1 MNSEKNYLDF
11 LNYCANNKI
20 NVKREYDE
28 FDLIVVEI
36 PINENIND
44 FKNKI
49 DTLSFVETSE
59 LDILTE
65 VSNTYEFTYDHPYHW
80 YLQNINSREAWDL
93 MNQFPDNEPVEVAI
107 FDTLVD
113 VGHPEL
119 IGKISDYSVNVLSLF
134 SSDISPN
141 DYDVKFSE
149 LVNCG
154 DIFGDIPY
162 HGTGVAGLVAARNS
176 NNDLMLSAGKDKVKV
191 QVVTNRQMYCSEIT
205 YDLQSG
211 GFGSSQFMFIEML
224 YAVFNNPKCVAITNQ
239 VYYSSESI
247 YTGLA
252 GDVITYVTEN
262 GRNGKGIS
270 FFSGTG
276 NYGMDSVMPI
286 NFHPNVYGIGASNA
300 LNNKSGFS
308 QWGPGLF
315 MCAPGENIMS
325 LSVRGRWGSSL
336 PFPNIH
342 PVTMSRKW
350 KDTLY
355 THQNLLIADGT
366 SSSTPILGTVA
377 ATMIYVNPNLTSTQ
391 VINILSETA
400 RKTAGT
406 EGYVFDENGYNN
418 ELGYGIVDH
427 EAAVQG
433 AIDLLPQEDYNWINN
448 EPISIEI
455 TNISGN
461 TILGDFVN
469 IETTTTFLDT
479 NLILGTE
486 YLTIQFYLCD
496 SMWFNSQSCI
506 LLNEYTYSGI
516 SEIMLNISRIL
527 LPLNYPI
534 GNKTIFAK
542 AQIWD
547 ELVNIGS
554 YGYAQ
559 DSSII
564 EISNDFSNFP
574 LNIDINLFGPYA
586 SNFSSWSTLSQYG
599 VSWRVSLLNHSNF
612 SISKVVL
619 ELSTGDNNNIIF
631 SPVTSSVIF
640 SANSSGVVGIINTN
654 YLNSQTFISSE
665 DEIIANWF
673 FSVTNY
679 QQISQN
685 LPLTFTI
692 RVISATYLDSNIS
705 PGPYSHIF
713 PYPGP
718 SSTFTVTQWP

>member
-1 MNSEKNYLDF
+1 
-11 LNYCANNKI
+11 
-20 NVKREYDE
+20 
-28 FDLIVVEI
+28 
-36 PINENIND
+36 
-44 FKNKI
+44 
-49 DTLSFVETSE
+49 
-59 LDILTE
+59 
-65 VSNTYEFTYDHPYHW
+65 
-80 YLQNINSREAWDL
+80 
-93 MNQFPDNEPVEVAI
+93 
-107 FDTLVD
+107 
-113 VGHPEL
+113 
-119 IGKISDYSVNVLSLF
+119 
-134 SSDISPN
+134 
-141 DYDVKFSE
+141 
-149 LVNCG
+149 
-154 DIFGDIPY
+154 
-162 HGTGVAGLVAARNS
+162 
-176 NNDLMLSAGKDKVKV
+176 
-191 QVVTNRQMYCSEIT
+191 
-205 YDLQSG
+205 
-211 GFGSSQFMFIEML
+211 MFIEML

-239 VYYSSESI
+239 IYYSSESI

-262 GRNGKGIS
+262 GRNGKGIL
-270 FFSGTG
+270 FFSSTG
-276 NYGMDSVMPI
+276 NYGMDSVSPI

-564 EISNDFSNFP
+564 EISNDFSSFP

-612 SISKVVL
+612 NISKVVL
-619 ELSTGDNNNIIF
+619 ELSTGDNSNIIF

-705 PGPYSHIF
+705 PEPYSHIF